1 MDGRRCPVDVI
12 SLCSADGKIRPLRI
26 RLEDEEQVLQR
37 IDIDEVIS
45 TKEIPYVGVEATVF
59 LCRATVR
66 GKAWL
71 LELKYYFR
79 SHSWYFLGR
88 LA

>member
-1 MDGRRCPVDVI
+1 MEHHPLPVDVI
-12 SLCSADGKIRPLRI
+12 SLCSCGGEIRPLRI
-26 RLEDEEQVLQR
+26 RLVDEEQIYQR

-45 TKEIPYVGVEATVF
+45 TKEIPYVGVEATIF

-66 GKAWL
+66 GKQWL
-71 LELKYYFR
+71 LELKYCFR
-79 SHSWYFLGR
+79 SHSWYLLGR